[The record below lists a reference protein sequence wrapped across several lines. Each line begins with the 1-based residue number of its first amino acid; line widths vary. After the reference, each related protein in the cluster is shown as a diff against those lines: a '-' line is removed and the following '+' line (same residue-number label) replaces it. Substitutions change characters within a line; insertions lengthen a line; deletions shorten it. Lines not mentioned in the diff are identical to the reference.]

1 MSVLLVCMYAY
12 HIYSMQCLQRL
23 EEDVWSLELKLQ
35 MFVSHLVSA
44 GNWAQGPLHK
54 WAVLLTTEPLL
65 QPWYEKSLFRSVAH
79 TLYLSLCI
87 WYARTRARSC
97 VWRCQASFREL
108 GSQNWTQLARLGG
121 RRASERQLCVLW
133 SSLPVHS
140 MHTVH
145 FGHLPVYLLFHS
157 SPSSAELQYNR
168 LPSDSLMLVR
178 GGCVRVG
185 GVI

>member
-35 MFVSHLVSA
+35 MVVSHLVSA

-121 RRASERQLCVLW
+121 RRASERQLCALKQFACAQYAHSAFW
-133 SSLPVHS
+133 ASSCLSPFSLLSQFCWAPV
-140 MHTVH
+140 
-145 FGHLPVYLLFHS
+145 
-157 SPSSAELQYNR
+157 Q
-168 LPSDSLMLVR
+168 
-178 GGCVRVG
+178 
-185 GVI
+185 